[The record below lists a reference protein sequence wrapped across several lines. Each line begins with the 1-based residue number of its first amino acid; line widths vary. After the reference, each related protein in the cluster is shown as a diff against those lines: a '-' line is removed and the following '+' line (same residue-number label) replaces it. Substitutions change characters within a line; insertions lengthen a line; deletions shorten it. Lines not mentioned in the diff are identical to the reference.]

1 MFLNVKGKWKEELRF
16 FRREVIIGKS
26 YLKFM
31 KSENLGEKLIF
42 LRKKKNYKNGIF
54 IYINGFLMIKN
65 NLIWFFFLKN
75 IFYSLK

>member
-1 MFLNVKGKWKEELRF
+1 
-16 FRREVIIGKS
+16 
-26 YLKFM
+26 M

-65 NLIWFFFLKN
+65 NLI
-75 IFYSLK
+75 